1 MIIIKSGDIYSPKH
15 LGIRDILIGG
25 GKILKID
32 ESIPNSYDVKVI
44 DASDKII
51 IPGLID
57 QHVHI
62 TGGGGEGG
70 FHTRVPE
77 SQLSSFIKAGIT
89 TVVGLLGTDS
99 TTRSVENLVAK
110 AKALN
115 NEGITAF
122 VLTGAYEYPSPTITG
137 SIKRDITFIEEII
150 GAKIAANDHR
160 DSALTA
166 EELAR
171 LGTEARVAG
180 MFSGKSGHVTVHMG
194 SGKFDMEQ
202 IIKAIELSNLP
213 NTIFRPTHVNR
224 KKSLCLE
231 ALDYAKE
238 GGYIDITCG
247 IPSEITNSEII
258 KIAKENKIP
267 LENLTF
273 SSDGYGSWSSYDES
287 GNLIEIGVTPIGTLL
302 ESIKNLMDEGYS
314 LEEVLPLFSSNVAKS
329 LKLEKRKGALAEGLD
344 ADLLVLNKDF
354 ELEMAIA
361 KGEIM
366 MDNGEVVKYGTYEN
380 VVIG

>member
-15 LGIRDILIGG
+15 IGKKDIFVGG
-25 GKILKID
+25 RKILKID
-32 ESIPNSYDVKVI
+32 DNISNAYGVKIV
-44 DASDKII
+44 DAANKII

-99 TTRSVENLVAK
+99 TTRSVENLIAK

-122 VLTGAYEYPSPTITG
+122 ALTGAYEYPSPTITG
-137 SIKRDITFIEEII
+137 SAKRDITFIEEII
-150 GAKIAANDHR
+150 GVKIAANDHR
-160 DSALTA
+160 DSALSS

-171 LGTEARVAG
+171 IGTEARVAG

-194 SGKFDMEQ
+194 SGKFDMQQ

-213 NTIFRPTHVNR
+213 HTIFRPTHVNR

-231 ALDYAKE
+231 ALDYAKA

-258 KIAKENKIP
+258 KIAKENNIP
-267 LENLTF
+267 LQNLTF
-273 SSDGYGSWSSYDES
+273 SSDGYGSWSSYDEA
-287 GNLIEIGVTPIGTLL
+287 GNLIEIGVTPIDTLL
-302 ESIKNLMDEGYS
+302 ESIVNLVEEGNS
-314 LEEVLPLFSSNVAKS
+314 LEEVLPLFTSNVAKS
-329 LKLEKRKGALAEGLD
+329 LKLEKRKGTVAEGLD
-344 ADLLVLNKDF
+344 ADLLVLSKDF
-354 ELEMAIA
+354 ELEMVIA

-366 MDNGEVVKYGTYEN
+366 MENGEVVKYGTYEN
-380 VVIG
+380 V